1 MRGEFQKMES
11 ETLYAGRVF
20 TLFEETYRS
29 PTGESFDRQI
39 VRNNGAVAVVP
50 LHEDG
55 TITLI
60 RQYRPALGKR
70 ILEIPAGLLD
80 KPGEATL
87 DGAHR
92 ELREE
97 VGLIAESVELLTV
110 CAPAPGMTD
119 EIITI
124 FLARGLSFVGQA
136 VEGPEEEDLEIVRLS
151 MTEIERLIDAGEIV
165 DSKTQLGLL
174 LTMRFLDHPSNR

>member
-1 MRGEFQKMES
+1 MRGDFRKLSS

-20 TLFEETYRS
+20 SLFEETYAA

-50 LHEDG
+50 LHDDG

-60 RQYRPALGKR
+60 RQYRPSLGKR

-80 KPGEATL
+80 KPGESTL

-97 VGLIAESVELLTV
+97 VGLVAGSLELLTV

-119 EIITI
+119 EIISI
-124 FLARGLSFVGQA
+124 FLARELSFVGQA
-136 VEGPEEEDLEIVRLS
+136 VEGPEEEDLEIVRIS
-151 MTEIERLIDAGEIV
+151 IGEVNGFVDNGAIV
-165 DSKTQLGLL
+165 DAKTQLGLL
-174 LTMRFLDHPSNR
+174 LTLRLLAAWPKP